1 MPTAK
6 DLEAFKKA
14 ITMLMG
20 HTDPINA
27 IINDDWAPA
36 NIIINDEF
44 IPSNSDEAPPVSSTL
59 SPGNPPKKDIIDP
72 PDAAMERYIKLV
84 RNELM
89 VERSQSHSYVIVVA
103 NQSPMDD
110 VLKIRCQGG
119 TAISGYV
126 YDHLND
132 CYCIRGI
139 DYCSLGYV
147 PISFRLTMERSNWNI
162 NVPTPE
168 NVLLKFMTKKQKTD
182 LKNFKEHYKN
192 CKIFFLQLV
201 D

>member
-6 DLEAFKKA
+6 ELETFKKA
-14 ITMLMG
+14 IIMLMG
-20 HTDPINA
+20 QDAGAGNN
-27 IINDDWAPA
+27 IINDDWGLL
-36 NIIINDEF
+36 
-44 IPSNSDEAPPVSSTL
+44 PSNPPS
-59 SPGNPPKKDIIDP
+59 NPLKKDIIDSVIAP
-72 PDAAMERYIKLV
+72 LDVPDVTMERYTKLV
-84 RNELM
+84 RNEIK
-89 VERSQSHSYVIVVA
+89 VERSQSNSYIIVVA

-110 VLKIRCQGG
+110 MLKIHCQGG

-147 PISFRLTMERSNWNI
+147 PISFRLTMEHSNWNI
-162 NVPTPE
+162 SVPTPE
-168 NVLLKFMTKKQKTD
+168 NVLRRFMTKKQKTD